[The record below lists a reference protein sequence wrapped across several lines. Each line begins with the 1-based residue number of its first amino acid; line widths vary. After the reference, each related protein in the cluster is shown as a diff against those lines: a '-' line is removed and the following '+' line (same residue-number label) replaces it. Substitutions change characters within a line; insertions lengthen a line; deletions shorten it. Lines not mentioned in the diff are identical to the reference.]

1 MSEQPSAN
9 VVQQT
14 TVIQVGT
21 PKSVLGAVLLA
32 LFLGPLGMI
41 YATPV
46 GALVM
51 FVVNVII
58 IFPTLG
64 LGLLV
69 TVPLGAIWAG
79 IAAGNHNDRL
89 AGVAVQ
95 AVAPGVSQ
103 APRALNP
110 RAAVAGW
117 YDDPEGSRRLR
128 YWDGSAWTEHYA
140 DQADPATGIEGNDRP
155 ALGEGE
161 R

>member
-1 MSEQPSAN
+1 MSEQPPVN
-9 VVQQT
+9 MVQQT
-14 TVIQVGT
+14 TVIQVGN

-51 FVVNVII
+51 FVVNII
-58 IFPTLG
+58 IVIPTLG
-64 LGLLV
+64 LGLLL

-79 IAAGNHNDRL
+79 IAAGSHNDRL
-89 AGVAVQ
+89 AGVSAQ
-95 AVAPGVSQ
+95 AVAPGASPAQ
-103 APRALNP
+103 PALNP
-110 RAAVAGW
+110 QAAPAGW
-117 YDDPEGSRRLR
+117 HDDPEGSRQLR

-140 DQADPATGIEGNDRP
+140 DQTGPPAVEGKDRP